1 MAVSELSLN
10 TIMRNNT
17 VQRCDFRMHDM
28 IDGKFRV
35 ERVLSSTQTDQKFKV
50 NDTAGKEYI
59 LKLLKLWE
67 VEPRLRQSV
76 IQSTDSEIKSC
87 QIKSNYL
94 TNIVHTGVV
103 GGNPYLLMEYCKS
116 TDLSHH
122 IKDSKL
128 NVVKTAKEIL
138 YGLRDLHQSGKVHCQ
153 LTPENILLS
162 ENGHVILTN
171 YVVLGGRGN
180 LFTKKKTNTHSRFV
194 DKSLAYQAP
203 ELYRMERCSTVL
215 PSADIFSFGVVLF
228 QLLTGELPFGRLV
241 TEADSIQYQSRI
253 NNKDWNRNILQRISQ
268 SDMWLDILESCLS
281 PDIVGRAK
289 SVDEILEK
297 FPEDEYHYNGVIGS
311 NVEAPKTIINGVMLH
326 VMQGDEFGKY
336 YRLPEIMQSP
346 KRIITVGREDNS
358 VFNMIQ
364 LVEKT
369 STYISRHHCTFEYD
383 DEQDTWYIRDGQ
395 WERNSK
401 KGWSHSLNGTF
412 VNSEK
417 VSEEGHE
424 ITPGDIVSIGD
435 IKLRVEAY

>member
-1 MAVSELSLN
+1 
-10 TIMRNNT
+10 MRNNT

-50 NDTAGKEYI
+50 NDTSGKEYI

-67 VEPRLRQSV
+67 VEPQLRQNMLLSA
-76 IQSTDSEIKSC
+76 DNEIKSC

-103 GGNPYLLMEYCKS
+103 SGNPYLLMEYCES
-116 TDLSHH
+116 TDLSYHVR
-122 IKDSKL
+122 DSKL
-128 NVVKTAKEIL
+128 NVIKTAKEIL

-153 LTPENILLS
+153 LTPENILIA
-162 ENGHVILTN
+162 ENGHIILTN
-171 YVVLGGRGN
+171 YVALGGRGN
-180 LFTKKKTNTHSRFV
+180 LFTKKKANVHSRFV

-203 ELYRMERCSTVL
+203 ELYRLERCSTVL
-215 PSADIFSFGVVLF
+215 PSVDIFSFGVVLF

-253 NNKDWNRNILQRISQ
+253 NNKDWNRNILQRINQ
-268 SDMWLDILESCLS
+268 CDMWMGILESCLS
-281 PDIVGRAK
+281 PDIAERAK
-289 SVDEILEK
+289 NVDDILSK
-297 FPEDEYHYNGVIGS
+297 FPEDEYRYNGVAGS
-311 NVEAPKTIINGVMLH
+311 NVGAPKTIINGIMLH
-326 VMQGDEFGKY
+326 IMQGDEFGKC

-346 KRIITVGREDNS
+346 KRIVTIGREDNS

-369 STYISRHHCTFEYD
+369 STYISRRHCTLEYD
-383 DEQDTWYIRDGQ
+383 DEQDKWYIRDGQ
-395 WERNSK
+395 WDRNTK
-401 KGWSHSLNGTF
+401 KGWANSLNGTY

-424 ITPGDIVSIGD
+424 IAPGDIVSIGD
-435 IKLRVEAY
+435 IKLRVEAF

>member
-1 MAVSELSLN
+1 
-10 TIMRNNT
+10 MRNNI

-94 TNIVHTGVV
+94 TNIIHTGVV
-103 GGNPYLLMEYCKS
+103 SGNPYLLMEYCKS
-116 TDLSHH
+116 TDLSRHF
-122 IKDSKL
+122 KDSKL
-128 NVVKTAKEIL
+128 NVIKTAKEIL
-138 YGLRDLHQSGKVHCQ
+138 FGLRDLHQSGKVHCQ
-153 LTPENILLS
+153 LTPENILIS
-162 ENGHVILTN
+162 DNGHVILTN
-171 YVVLGGRGN
+171 YVILGGRGN
-180 LFTKKKTNTHSRFV
+180 LFSKKKTSTHSRFV

-268 SDMWLDILESCLS
+268 CDMWLDVLESCLS
-281 PDIVGRAK
+281 PDIAGRAK
-289 SVDEILEK
+289 SVDEILGK
-297 FPEDEYHYNGVIGS
+297 FPEDEYHYNGVFGS

-336 YRLPEIMQSP
+336 YRLPEIMQTP

-369 STYISRHHCTFEYD
+369 STYISRRHCTLEYD
-383 DEQDTWYIRDGQ
+383 NEQDKWYIRDGQ